1 MENLEALK
9 YPIGGF
15 IPPKDTSLAMRSHW
29 IEDIAHLPS
38 QLRTAVVGLSE
49 NQLETPY
56 RPGGW
61 TVRQVVHHIPDS
73 HMNSYMRFRLA
84 LTEDNPTIRPYEE
97 QLWAELPDAAH
108 GEAELSLDLLDML
121 HKRWVVLLKA
131 MTESDYQ
138 RTFVHTASGKT
149 SSLGTTLAMYS
160 WHGRHHLAHITELKK
175 RMGW

>member
-9 YPIGGF
+9 FPIGDF
-15 IPPKDTSLAMRSHW
+15 VPPKDTSSGMRSHW
-29 IEDIAHLPS
+29 IEDITHLPS

-108 GEAELSLDLLDML
+108 GEIDLSLDLLEML

-131 MTESDYQ
+131 MSEEDYQ
-138 RTFVHTASGKT
+138 RTFVHPASGKT
-149 SSLGTTLAMYS
+149 SRLGTVLAMYS